1 MGNDAALAHPSPG
14 RKPAPSGST
23 MLDPQESFAQRLLSG
38 SVKKS
43 YDPVV
48 DLDWDAPLDPDKLFL
63 PGEVISLYGT
73 ALWESMTP
81 AERRELS
88 RQELANVLSV
98 GIWFENLLNRLLLR
112 ELMNGDPTSHH
123 SHYTLT
129 EMGDETR
136 HMMMFGKLIERI
148 EAQPYWPTPPAR
160 LVISSLQ
167 LFLRGSMTWVGA
179 LVGEEIFD
187 AIQRR
192 TLDDPELQPLVS
204 RAMRVHVTEEA
215 RHIGFARDAL
225 ARRVPTMSQAELA
238 YVRLC
243 VAAAAP
249 LFVHLMTNRHMYIRA
264 GLDGRSARR
273 LARANPNNKRALGI
287 GAANLGAFLDK
298 HGLITPAGKWIW
310 QQQGL
315 WHTDAP
321 RTRLGSIPT
330 PPGLAGLL
338 DAADRAGRV
347 LRRLYP
353 RADDPTIPA
362 DHEPSHKYSGPA
374 TLEIPGA
381 ELQVAVTLK
390 GHIDPID
397 GRYHWYG
404 RVHGSNP
411 ADLPEPGRAR
421 VQLTLPGR
429 APATATL
436 RERDPWGDLRITGI
450 GEPPFPLTPAD

>member
-1 MGNDAALAHPSPG
+1 MGNDAAA
-14 RKPAPSGST
+14 
-23 MLDPQESFAQRLLSG
+23 MLPRESFAQRLLTG

-63 PGEVISLYGT
+63 PAEVISLYGT

-88 RQELANVLSV
+88 RQELANVLSA

-112 ELMNGDPTSHH
+112 ELMNGDPTSNH

-148 EAQPYWPTPPAR
+148 QARPYWPTPPGR

-167 LFLRGSMTWVGA
+167 LLLRGSMTWVGA

-225 ARRVPTMSQAELA
+225 ARRVPTMSRAELA

-243 VAAAAP
+243 VTVAAP
-249 LFVHLMTNRHMYIRA
+249 LFVHLMTNRHMYTRA

-273 LARANPNNKRALGI
+273 VARSNPNSKRALGI

-298 HGLITPAGKWIW
+298 HGLITPVGKWIW

-321 RTRLGSIPT
+321 PTRLGSFPT
-330 PPGLAGLL
+330 PPGLDGLL
-338 DAADRAGRV
+338 DAADRAGRIV
-347 LRRLYP
+347 RRLYP
-353 RADDPTIPA
+353 SSSDPSIPA
-362 DHEPSHKYSGPA
+362 DHEPSHEYSGPA
-374 TLEIPGA
+374 LLDAPGA
-381 ELQVAVTLK
+381 ERQVTVTLS

-397 GRYHWYG
+397 GQYHWYG
-404 RVHGSNP
+404 RVHSANP
-411 ADLPEPGRAR
+411 ADLPDPGRAH

-429 APATATL
+429 TPVTATL
-436 RERDPWGDLRITGI
+436 QERDPWGDLRIIGV
-450 GEPPFPLTPAD
+450 GEPPFALTPTD